1 MRDVAADVRHEE
13 ALALKPFRSTLAASL
28 MLWSAAALA
37 SDLRIGLQE
46 DPDALDPARSRSYVG
61 RLVLASLCDKLI
73 DTAPDLTV
81 VPRLATSWTWSA
93 DNKVL
98 TLKLRPG
105 VTFQDGEP
113 FNAAAVKYNLDRYR
127 TLPESVRK
135 SEVASID
142 HVDALDPATVVI
154 ALKQPDAAFLAQL
167 TDRSGMML
175 APQATEAGGS
185 GGAPVCSGPYRLAER
200 VVQDRIVL
208 ERFPQHW
215 DAGAYHFDRVIFL
228 PIPDTT
234 VRLANLR
241 SGGLDLIERMAAT
254 DVKTAAA
261 DPKLQVLSVPGL
273 GFTTLEINLGG
284 ERAKTPMGQDARVR
298 QAFDLAID
306 REALNQA
313 VFEGRY
319 LPGAQPFPPA
329 SFYHLDEPVPERD
342 IAKSK
347 ALLAA
352 AGVTAPVRVEL
363 HMPNDPVTQQLG
375 QVIQAMTAEAGFD
388 VHLLA
393 LEAASMVQRDQQ
405 GDFETT
411 LHIWSGRVDPD
422 GDIHQFVTCRGS
434 FNEMKY
440 CNPEVDGLLNG
451 ARVILDPAE
460 RKAKYAAAMRIIDRD
475 KPILYL
481 FFEPHIFGAVQALH
495 GFVLHPDGMIR
506 LDHVTLGG

>member
-1 MRDVAADVRHEE
+1 LQRIR
-13 ALALKPFRSTLAASL
+13 LTLAAAL
-28 MLWSAAALA
+28 MLWSAAATA

-73 DTAPDLTV
+73 DTAPDLTL
-81 VPRLATSWTWSA
+81 VPRLATSWAWSA

-113 FNAAAVKYNLDRYR
+113 FDAAAVKYNLDRYR

-135 SEVASID
+135 SEVSSID
-142 HVDALDPATVVI
+142 HVDALDPETVAVT
-154 ALKQPDAAFLAQL
+154 LKQPDAAFLAQM

-175 APQATEAGGS
+175 APKATEAGG
-185 GGAPVCSGPYRLAER
+185 ATADPVCSGPYRLVQR

-215 DAGAYHFDRVIFL
+215 DAGAYHFDRVTFL

-234 VRLANLR
+234 VRLANLQ

-261 DPKLQVLSVPGL
+261 DPKLQVLSIPGL
-273 GFTTLEINLGG
+273 GFTTMEINLGG
-284 ERAKTPMGQDARVR
+284 AGAKTLMGRYARVR
-298 QAFDLAID
+298 QAFDSAID
-306 REALNQA
+306 RDAINEA

-319 LPGAQPFPPA
+319 TPAAQPFPPA
-329 SFYHLDEPVPERD
+329 SFYHLDEPVPGRD
-342 IAKSK
+342 IARSK
-347 ALLAA
+347 ALLGA
-352 AGVTAPVRVEL
+352 AGVATPVRVEL
-363 HMPNDPVTQQLG
+363 HVPNDPVSQQLG

-388 VHLLA
+388 VQLLTM
-393 LEAASMVQRDQQ
+393 EAASMVQRDQQ

-422 GDIHQFVTCRGS
+422 GDIHQFVTCHGS

-440 CNPEVDGLLNG
+440 CNPEVDALLNG
-451 ARVILDPAE
+451 ARVVLDPAE
-460 RKAKYAAAMRIIDRD
+460 RKAKYAAAMRILDRD

-481 FFEPHIFGAVQALH
+481 YFEPHIFGAVKALH

-506 LDHVTLGG
+506 LDNVTLGG